1 MNRRAFISLVGGA
14 AAPPIL
20 WPLTARAEKSDGMRR
35 VGVIMGFAEND
46 EVWQTYLATFRQ
58 GLQDLGWTEGRNIRF
73 DNRFTGDSEERMRSM
88 AEEIV
93 GLAPDAILV
102 STNSV
107 VSATLK
113 ATRSIPIVFTW
124 VSDPVRSGFVSNLPH
139 PGGNIT
145 GFHNFEPAIGGK
157 WLALLSQIAPGLRRV
172 AVVHVPEIV
181 PNVAFL
187 RVIESVAPQMGIAVT
202 AAEVRNV
209 ADIERVLSAFGQD
222 SGGLIVTPSALTAT
236 RRDLIISLA
245 ARLRLPAIYSFGF
258 YAASGG
264 LMSYGINQLELV
276 RSAASYVDRILRGTN
291 PGDLPVQL
299 PLKYE
304 LVINLKTAAALGL
317 AVPTSLQLLAD
328 EVIE

>member
-1 MNRRAFISLVGGA
+1 MSLKRRTFITLIGGA
-14 AAPPIL
+14 AAAR
-20 WPLTARAEKSDGMRR
+20 PLAARAEKNDGVRR
-35 VGVIMGFAEND
+35 VSVIMGFAEND
-46 EVWQTYLATFRQ
+46 EVWQAYLASFRQ
-58 GLQDLGWTEGRNIRF
+58 GLQELGWTDGRNIRF
-73 DNRFTGDSEERMRSM
+73 DYRFTGDSEERMRNM
-88 AEEIV
+88 AEEVV
-93 GLAPDAILV
+93 GLKPDVILV

-124 VSDPVRSGFVSNLPH
+124 VSDPVGSGFVTNLPH

-157 WLALLSQIAPGLRRV
+157 WVAFLKQIAPDLRRV

-181 PNVAFL
+181 PAFL
-187 RVIESVAPQMGIAVT
+187 HVIEAAAPSLGLSVT
-202 AAEVRNV
+202 AAEVRNA
-209 ADIERVLSAFGQD
+209 ADIDRVLSALGQEG
-222 SGGLIVTPSALTAT
+222 GGLIVTPSALTAT
-236 RRDLIISLA
+236 RRDLIIALA

-258 YAASGG
+258 YAESGG

-276 RSAASYVDRILRGTN
+276 RAAASYVDRILRGTS

-299 PLKYE
+299 PLRYE

-317 AVPTSLQLLAD
+317 AVPNSLQLLAD
-328 EVIE
+328 GVIE

>member
-1 MNRRAFISLVGGA
+1 MSNMVRREVIMLLGSA
-14 AAPPIL
+14 AT
-20 WPLTARAEKSDGMRR
+20 WPLAAHAQKSDQVRR

-46 EVWQTYLATFRQ
+46 EVWQAYLANFRQ
-58 GLQDLGWTEGRNIRF
+58 GLQEFGWTDGRNIRF
-73 DNRFTGDSEERMRSM
+73 DYRFTGDSEELMRSM
-88 AEEIV
+88 AEEV
-93 GLAPDAILV
+93 AGLQPDVILV

-124 VSDPVRSGFVSNLPH
+124 VSDPVGSGFVTNLPH

-157 WLALLSQIAPGLRRV
+157 WLAFLKQIAPDLRRV

-187 RVIESVAPQMGIAVT
+187 HVVKAAAPSLGVSMT
-202 AAEVRNV
+202 AAEIRNA
-209 ADIERVLSAFGQD
+209 ADIERVLSAFGEE

-236 RRDLIISLA
+236 RRDLIIALA

-258 YAASGG
+258 YAESGG

-276 RSAASYVDRILRGTN
+276 RSAASYVDRILRGTS

-299 PLKYE
+299 PLRYE

-317 AVPTSLQLLAD
+317 AVPNSLQLLAD
-328 EVIE
+328 GVIE

>member
-1 MNRRAFISLVGGA
+1 MKRRSFITLLGGA
-14 AAPPIL
+14 ALCPFA
-20 WPLTARAEKSDGMRR
+20 ARAEKGDGVRR

-46 EVWQTYLATFRQ
+46 EVWQAYLASFRQ
-58 GLQDLGWTEGRNIRF
+58 GLQELGWTDGRNIRF
-73 DNRFTGDSEERMRSM
+73 DYRFTGDSEERMRNM
-88 AEEIV
+88 AEEVV
-93 GLAPDAILV
+93 GLKPDVILV

-124 VSDPVRSGFVSNLPH
+124 VSDPVGSGFVANLPH

-157 WLALLSQIAPGLRRV
+157 WVAFLKQIAPDLRRV

-181 PNVAFL
+181 PAFL
-187 RVIESVAPQMGIAVT
+187 HVIEAAAPSLGLSVT
-202 AAEVRNV
+202 AAEVRNA
-209 ADIERVLSAFGQD
+209 ADIDRVLSALGQEG
-222 SGGLIVTPSALTAT
+222 GGLIVTPSALTAT
-236 RRDLIISLA
+236 RRDLIIALA

-258 YAASGG
+258 YAESGG

-276 RSAASYVDRILRGTN
+276 RAAASYVDRILRGTS

-299 PLKYE
+299 PLRYE
-304 LVINLKTAAALGL
+304 LIINLKTAAAVGL
-317 AVPTSLQLLAD
+317 AVPNSLQLLAD
-328 EVIE
+328 GVIE